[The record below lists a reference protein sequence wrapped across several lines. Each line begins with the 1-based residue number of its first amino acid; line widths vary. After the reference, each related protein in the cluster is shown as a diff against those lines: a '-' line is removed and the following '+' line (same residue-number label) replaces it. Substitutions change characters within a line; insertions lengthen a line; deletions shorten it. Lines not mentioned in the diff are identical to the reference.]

1 MKQDEIMIVQNLAH
15 SVFPGQEFWMMM
27 HSFSLVLYHGNRI
40 VNDIRLHAN
49 ANYNVRC
56 AAAEKSK
63 FIWKDQKTVAVGI
76 TPSLLQTILMGSG
89 MFEKRFLHSPDSYW
103 AFRRVCVWVERP
115 EIWGLLAPFIML
127 SPKHEEVQDV
137 FRKRRRGRK
146 CDWDALHTLPGAGLH
161 CWLHTD
167 LYLMLKVRNMGWLTC
182 FSILYSLVGSESR
195 VSSYWE

>member
-1 MKQDEIMIVQNLAH
+1 
-15 SVFPGQEFWMMM
+15 
-27 HSFSLVLYHGNRI
+27 
-40 VNDIRLHAN
+40 
-49 ANYNVRC
+49 
-56 AAAEKSK
+56 
-63 FIWKDQKTVAVGI
+63 
-76 TPSLLQTILMGSG
+76 

-103 AFRRVCVWVERP
+103 AFRRVGVWVERP

-146 CDWDALHTLPGAGLH
+146 CDWDALHTLPAAGLH

-182 FSILYSLVGSESR
+182 FSILYSLYLGLVHVFFNKNNKRPVFQLEVNQFLAKQAQPNHIFQFTFGLKFTLSCNAWLFKNCSTFWDQTI
-195 VSSYWE
+195 SGCNTYKNSKDP